1 MTPKLLDSKA
11 SKTVGQV
18 PVKDIVIDYRVQ
30 RAQLNVQKLNAMV
43 SDFDENA
50 LGVLIVSQRN
60 DNSYVCLDGWHRAEA
75 CKLVP
80 EAPTKL
86 DAIIFKDLTLEEE
99 ARLFRLYN
107 TRATMHTIDQFN
119 AAVYEGLDQAV
130 RITDIVHSYG
140 LKVHANS
147 FACVAAAKRIV
158 EYPDGYQRLDITLNI
173 INQVWGLEE
182 GSLDYRIVEGI
193 ATYLRYHGD
202 RVKVTTLVKRLQ
214 EMADE
219 EGVNV
224 GFKDIIATATPYH
237 KAKGGPVRLAVADV
251 INKHYNR
258 YQKPENKLPD
268 IQR

>member
-1 MTPKLLDSKA
+1 MSPKALQSE
-11 SKTVGQV
+11 STKTVGTV
-18 PVKDIVIDYRVQ
+18 PVKDIAIDYRVQ
-30 RAQLNVQKLNAMV
+30 RAQLNKLKINAMV
-43 SDFDENA
+43 ADFDEDA
-50 LGVLIVSQRN
+50 LGVLIVSRRN

-80 EAPTKL
+80 EAPAKL
-86 DAIIFKDLTLEEE
+86 DAIIFDGLTLPEE

-119 AAVYEGLDQAV
+119 AGVHEGLEREV
-130 RITDIVHSYG
+130 RITNIVQSYG
-140 LKVHANS
+140 LKVHADG
-147 FACVAAAKRIV
+147 FACVGAAKRIV
-158 EYPDGYQRLDITLNI
+158 EFPDGYTRLDVTLNI
-173 INQVWGLEE
+173 INQVWGLVD

-202 RVKVTTLVKRLQ
+202 KVKVVTLIKRLQ
-214 EMADE
+214 EMADD

-224 GFKDIIATATPYH
+224 GFRDIIATATPYH
-237 KAKGGPVRLAVADV
+237 KAKGGAVRLAVADV
-251 INKHYNR
+251 INKHYNK